1 MRLTE
6 DKNLVKYTKAQDTY
20 RNVLRTERNI
30 NVIRSATYTLED
42 TLNGLS
48 GYYTGWVSS
57 IQTDLQKTNYEL
69 YKLAQDKG
77 ITLKLYPPMLPN
89 VQIVT
94 ETQTV
99 LRTGKKLYPKTV
111 TFSTSAC
118 SSSEVITY
126 VPAAAPANVVIVPYS
141 QVIEDEID
149 PEFDALDAE
158 EVTEAP
164 MTYNAVDAP
173 FAPMM
178 SNALI
183 ALALT
188 AAANAN
194 GLQAGLTTFS
204 HNPLASDI
212 DSMRDL
218 LIYYTEGNYANL
230 NTALVGISSN
240 PSLNVEYK
248 LLREAIGGPDGL
260 SGCVAQLDAFLD
272 HTNRLSGLTLD
283 ADSPNAEATADSTQ
297 EYLNLYGLSGGPQI
311 IFRFNARRFRSAKYL
326 IQATAADADRGF
338 QVNELYILHDGFHAY
353 TREIAAMY
361 SENPFVTFTTRL
373 ANGNIEVYATTTAD
387 NTDFVIH
394 GTRLQVS
401 RSAASYAN
409 ISQSKIIENHQTLAN
424 FLNDGVDYIRYQSG
438 SLYNAVVVRNIKREM
453 TDLLVAL
460 SRYAFLQSSVAN
472 QSATINTWATLMATR
487 ANLIQDSIETDYEAF
502 VECGKK
508 SEALTIAYGLAQGY
522 EDANA
527 NTTLESTLN
536 STTKIAIVDEDD
548 NG

>member
-6 DKNLVKYTKAQDTY
+6 DRNLVKYTKAQDAY
-20 RNVLRTERNI
+20 RAVLRTERDTTKLRN
-30 NVIRSATYTLED
+30 ATYTFED

-48 GYYTGWVSS
+48 GYYTSWASS
-57 IQTDLQKTNYEL
+57 TQATLQKTNYEL
-69 YKLAQDKG
+69 YTLAKDKG
-77 ITLKLYPPMLPN
+77 ITLKLYAPMLPN
-89 VQIVT
+89 VQIST

-99 LRTGKKLYPKTV
+99 LRTGKKLYPKTI
-111 TFSTSAC
+111 TFSTTAC
-118 SSSEVITY
+118 SSSEIVTY
-126 VPAAAPANVVIVPYS
+126 IPAPAPNATVSVPFV
-141 QVIEDEID
+141 QIFDDEID
-149 PEFDALDAE
+149 TEFDALDAE
-158 EVTEAP
+158 KVTEAP
-164 MTYNAVDAP
+164 MTYNAVDAEWV
-173 FAPMM
+173 PMM

-204 HNPLASDI
+204 RNPLASDI

-230 NTALVGISSN
+230 NIALTGVASN
-240 PSLNVEYK
+240 PSLNTEYK
-248 LLREAIGGPDGL
+248 LLRESIGGPDGL

-283 ADSPNAEATADSTQ
+283 EDSPNAEATADSTQ

-326 IQATAADADRGF
+326 IQATAADADRGH
-338 QVNELYILHDGFHAY
+338 QVNELYILHDGHHAY

-373 ANGNIEVYATTTAD
+373 YAGNIEVFATTTAD

-401 RSAASYAN
+401 RAAQSYAN
-409 ISQSKIIENHQTLAN
+409 VSQSKIIENHQTLAN

-460 SRYAFLQSSVAN
+460 SRYAFLQSSIAN
-472 QSATINTWATLMATR
+472 QSATINSWSQLMSTR
-487 ANLIQDSIETDYEAF
+487 ANLIQASIETDYEAF

-536 STTKIAIVDEDD
+536 SSTKIAIVDEND

>member
-6 DKNLVKYTKAQDTY
+6 DKNLVKYTKAQDAY
-20 RNVLRTERNI
+20 RTVLRTERDAI
-30 NVIRSATYTLED
+30 KLRAATHTLED

-48 GYYTGWVSS
+48 GYYTGWVYS
-57 IQTDLQKTNYEL
+57 IRSDLQAINYEL
-69 YKLAQDKG
+69 YKLAKDKG
-77 ITLKLYPPMLPN
+77 IILNLYPPMLPN
-89 VQIVT
+89 VQIST

-99 LRTGKKLYPKTV
+99 IRTGKKLYPKTV

-126 VPAAAPANVVIVPYS
+126 TAAAAPANTVIVPYS
-141 QVIEDEID
+141 QVLDDEID

-164 MTYNAVDAP
+164 MTYNAVEAP

-204 HNPLASDI
+204 QNPLAADI

-218 LIYYTEGNYANL
+218 LFYYTEGNYANL
-230 NTALVGISSN
+230 NTALSGVSSN
-240 PSLNVEYK
+240 PSLNTEYRM
-248 LLREAIGGPDGL
+248 LREAIGGPDGL

-283 ADSPNAEATADSTQ
+283 EDSPNAEATADSTQ

-311 IFRFNARRFRSAKYL
+311 IFRFNARKFRSAKYL
-326 IQATAADADRGF
+326 IQATAADADRGH
-338 QVNELYILHDGFHAY
+338 QVNELYILHDGHHAY

-373 ANGNIEVYATTTAD
+373 YGGNIEVLATTTAD

-401 RSAASYAN
+401 RSAASYSK
-409 ISQSKIIENHQTLAN
+409 ISQSKIIENHQTLSN

-438 SLYNAVVVRNIKREM
+438 SLYNAVVVRNIAREM
-453 TDLLVAL
+453 KDMLRVLTAGSFLVSPL
-460 SRYAFLQSSVAN
+460 AN
-472 QSATINTWATLMATR
+472 QSATINSWSALMSTR
-487 ANLIQDSIETDYEAF
+487 ANLIQESINTDWNSF